1 MSHDALDAFFR
12 PASVALIGA
21 STRPGSVGALAA
33 RNLLDG
39 GYAGPVM
46 FVNPRHTEIGGRP
59 VYADVASLP
68 QTPALAVIATPPA
81 TVPGLI
87 AALGARGT
95 RAIVV
100 ITAGFGELGEQGKAL
115 QRAAV
120 DAARAHGARLIGPN
134 CLGLQAPAIGLNA
147 SFAQLLPPPG
157 RLAFVSQSG
166 AMATALLDWAAPRGI
181 GFSQLVS
188 LGDMADVDFADLLRY
203 LADEPGTQAIL
214 LYIEGLREARG
225 FIEAARAA
233 VLNKPVIAIKAGRRA
248 ESAKAAASHT
258 GALAGADAAYE
269 AAFRRAGILRV
280 RDTLD
285 LFDAAQTLAC
295 TGAQRGE
302 RLAILTNGGGPGVL
316 ASDALADAGG
326 RLATLAPQTLARLD
340 AALPPTWSHGNPVD
354 IIGDASS
361 ARYREALAAL
371 LDDADVDAVLVINCP
386 TAVGHPLQAAQAV
399 AEVVTQ
405 AQPQRDD
412 RNVLGCWLGRHSAE
426 AARRVLVEA
435 GIAGYETPEE
445 AVRGFMQRVQY
456 RRRRDAVQAPVVAQ
470 PYTDIDTSAAGRAID
485 GALGAA
491 REWLDSEEVDRLLGA
506 WRIPVPALRI
516 AADVDAAVAA
526 AAAIGYPVAL
536 KIRSAQITHKTDVGG
551 VALGLADANALRR
564 EAAAMLERVRAARP
578 DAQLAGF
585 TVQAMVR
592 RPQAFEL
599 IVGVTRDP
607 SFGPLLMFGHG
618 GIAVE
623 VQQDSAI
630 ELLPL
635 DAALAR
641 AQIARTRIYKQ
652 LQGLRRQPPADL
664 DGIVDVLLRVAAMVT
679 AHPQI
684 GELDINPLLADAR
697 GVLALDA
704 RVRVAA
710 PPD

>member
-1 MSHDALDAFFR
+1 MPPDALDAFFR

-46 FVNPRHTEIGGRP
+46 FVNPRHTEIGGQP

-68 QTPALAVIATPPA
+68 ETPALAVIATPPA

-87 AALGARGT
+87 SELGARGT

-120 DAARAHGARLIGPN
+120 DAARAHGARLMGPN

-166 AMATALLDWAAPRGI
+166 AMATALLDWAVPRGI

-203 LADEPGTQAIL
+203 LAAEPGTEAIL

-316 ASDALADAGG
+316 ATDALAEAGG
-326 RLATLAPQTLARLD
+326 RLATLAPRTLARLD
-340 AALPPTWSHGNPVD
+340 ASLPATWSHGNPVD

-361 ARYREALAAL
+361 ARYREALGAL

-386 TAVGHPLQAAQAV
+386 TAVGNPLEAAQAV
-399 AEVVTQ
+399 AEVV
-405 AQPQRDD
+405 ARERPLLAG
-412 RNVLGCWLGRHSAE
+412 RNILSCWLGGHSAE
-426 AARRVLVEA
+426 AARRVLVAA
-435 GIAGYETPEE
+435 GVAGYETPEQ

-456 RRRRDAVQAPVVAQ
+456 RRLHDAVQAPVAAR
-470 PYTDIDTSAAGRAID
+470 PYTDIDRDAAGGAID
-485 GALGAA
+485 SALGAA
-491 REWLDSEEVDRLLGA
+491 REWLDSEEVDRLLSA
-506 WRIPVPALRI
+506 WRIPLPALRI
-516 AADVDAAVAA
+516 AADVEAA
-526 AAAIGYPVAL
+526 AAAAEAIGYPVAL

-551 VALGLADANALRR
+551 VALGLADTGALRR

-578 DAQLAGF
+578 DAPLAGF

-592 RPQAFEL
+592 RPEAFEL
-599 IVGVTRDP
+599 IAGVTHDP
-607 SFGPLLMFGHG
+607 TFGPLLMFGHG

-623 VQQDSAI
+623 VQQDSAA

-635 DAALAR
+635 DDALAR
-641 AQIARTRIYKQ
+641 AQIARTRIWKQ
-652 LQGLRRQPPADL
+652 LRGFRGRPPADL
-664 DGIVDVLLRVAAMVT
+664 DGIVDVLLRVAAMVA

-684 GELDINPLLADAR
+684 RELDINPLLADAR

-710 PPD
+710 PPG

>member
-1 MSHDALDAFFR
+1 MPTDALDAFFR

-21 STRPGSVGALAA
+21 SSRPGSVGALVA

-46 FVNPRHTEIGGRP
+46 FVNPRHAEIDGHP
-59 VYADVASLP
+59 VHADVASLP
-68 QTPALAVIATPPA
+68 GTPELAIIVTPPA

-87 AALGARGT
+87 AQLGARGT
-95 RAIVV
+95 RAILV
-100 ITAGFGELGEQGKAL
+100 ITAGFGELGAEGRAL

-120 DAARAHGARLIGPN
+120 EAAREHGARLIGPN
-134 CLGLQAPAIGLNA
+134 CLGLQAPSIGLNA
-147 SFAQLLPPPG
+147 SFAHLLPPPG

-166 AMATALLDWAAPRGI
+166 AMATALLDWAVPRGI

-203 LADEPGTQAIL
+203 LAAEPGTQAIL
-214 LYIEGLREARG
+214 LYIEGLRDARG

-285 LFDAAQTLAC
+285 LFDAAETLAH
-295 TGAQRGE
+295 TGAQTGE

-316 ASDALADAGG
+316 ATDALAEAGG
-326 RLATLAPQTLARLD
+326 RLATLAPRTLARLD
-340 AALPPTWSHGNPVD
+340 ASLPATWSHGNPVD

-361 ARYREALAAL
+361 ARYREALGAL

-386 TAVGHPLQAAQAV
+386 TAVGNPLEAAQAV
-399 AEVVTQ
+399 AEVV
-405 AQPQRDD
+405 ARERPLLAG
-412 RNVLGCWLGRHSAE
+412 RNILSCWLGGHSAE
-426 AARRVLVEA
+426 AARRVLVAA
-435 GIAGYETPEE
+435 GVAGYETPEQ

-456 RRRRDAVQAPVVAQ
+456 RRLHDAVQAPVAAR
-470 PYTDIDTSAAGRAID
+470 PYTDIDRDAAGGAID
-485 GALGAA
+485 SALGAA
-491 REWLDSEEVDRLLGA
+491 REWLDSEEVDRLLSA
-506 WRIPVPALRI
+506 WRIPLPALRI
-516 AADVDAAVAA
+516 AADVEAA
-526 AAAIGYPVAL
+526 AAAAEAIGYPVAL

-551 VALGLADANALRR
+551 VALGLADTGALRR

-578 DAQLAGF
+578 DAPLAGF

-592 RPQAFEL
+592 RPEAFEL
-599 IVGVTRDP
+599 IAGVTHDP
-607 SFGPLLMFGHG
+607 TFGPLLMFGHG

-623 VQQDSAI
+623 VQQDSAA

-635 DAALAR
+635 DDALAR
-641 AQIARTRIYKQ
+641 AQIARTRIWKQ
-652 LQGLRRQPPADL
+652 LRGFRGRPPADL
-664 DGIVDVLLRVAAMVT
+664 DGIVDVLLRVAAMVA

-684 GELDINPLLADAR
+684 RELDINPLLADAR

-710 PPD
+710 PPG

>member
-1 MSHDALDAFFR
+1 MPADALDAFFR

-120 DAARAHGARLIGPN
+120 AAARAHGARLIGPN

-203 LADEPGTQAIL
+203 LADEPGTEAIL

-233 VLNKPVIAIKAGRRA
+233 VLNKPVIALKAGRRA

-340 AALPPTWSHGNPVD
+340 ATLPPTWSHGNPVD

-456 RRRRDAVQAPVVAQ
+456 GRCRDAVQAPVVAR
-470 PYTDIDTSAAGRAID
+470 PYTDVDTSAAGRAID

-506 WRIPVPALRI
+506 WRIAVPALRV

-551 VALGLADANALRR
+551 VALGLADADALRR

-664 DGIVDVLLRVAAMVT
+664 DGIVDMLLRVAAMVT

-710 PPD
+710 QPD